1 MINYITLNLLYK
13 FLEFYENLYGKVSN
27 IIVKNTR
34 LNLQGIEDVIKES
47 DKTVDKITYLDLDD
61 FYKKN
66 EIAFNNKEL
75 SEDVNFVKL
84 IGFSYIKD
92 NVIHNVNVSDN
103 VIKRNDFDI
112 INIDDYL
119 EVYKII
125 EERFFMKSKTNILNI
140 VNKSLKDLKYS
151 EIS

>member
-34 LNLQGIEDVIKES
+34 LNLQGIGDVIKES

-75 SEDVNFVKL
+75 SEDINFVKL

-92 NVIHNVNVSDN
+92 NVIHNVNISDD

-112 INIDDYL
+112 INIDNYL

-125 EERFFMKSKTNILNI
+125 EEQFFIKNKTNILNI

>member
-34 LNLQGIEDVIKES
+34 LNLQGIGDVIKES

-75 SEDVNFVKL
+75 SEDINFVKL

-92 NVIHNVNVSDN
+92 NVIHNVNVSDD

-119 EVYKII
+119 EVYKIV
-125 EERFFMKSKTNILNI
+125 EEQFFIKNKTNILNI

>member
-34 LNLQGIEDVIKES
+34 LNLQGIGDVIKES

-75 SEDVNFVKL
+75 SEDINFVKL

-92 NVIHNVNVSDN
+92 NVIHNVNISDD

-119 EVYKII
+119 EVYKIV
-125 EERFFMKSKTNILNI
+125 EEQFFIKNKTNILNI

>member
-34 LNLQGIEDVIKES
+34 LNLQGIGDVIKES

-75 SEDVNFVKL
+75 SEDINFVKL
-84 IGFSYIKD
+84 IGFSYIK
-92 NVIHNVNVSDN
+92 
-103 VIKRNDFDI
+103 R
-112 INIDDYL
+112 
-119 EVYKII
+119 
-125 EERFFMKSKTNILNI
+125 
-140 VNKSLKDLKYS
+140 
-151 EIS
+151 